1 MTGNLSE
8 ELTRLCTIPEPAMFS
23 KTMGILRDKGARDRF
38 IQQRR
43 GLPIKEHHGIEQTVL
58 AGGYAWGSSSLLPGF
73 PKPKVT
79 GSSPVGTAR
88 KIKSLPD

>member
-23 KTMGILRDKGARDRF
+23 KTMGILRDRGRTRPVHSATP
-38 IQQRR
+38 
-43 GLPIKEHHGIEQTVL
+43 GLPIKEHDGIEQTVL